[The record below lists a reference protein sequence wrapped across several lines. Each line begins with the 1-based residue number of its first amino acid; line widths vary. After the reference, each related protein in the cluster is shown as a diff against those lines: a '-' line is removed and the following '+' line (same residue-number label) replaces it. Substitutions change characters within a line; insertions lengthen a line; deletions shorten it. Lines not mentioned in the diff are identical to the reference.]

1 MPTAPRVPAELTRD
15 VFVGSAA
22 VRAGLLTRR
31 QLQGATWRRLL
42 HDVYVH
48 RDVPLTHELR
58 ARAAVV
64 RLPRAVIT
72 GRSAAVLWG
81 LDLCGAEDEVE
92 VTLPPGTRMV
102 RSDGVVARRAAL
114 DRSDVVVRRGL
125 RTTTPGT
132 TACRLASVL
141 DEASAVAAVD
151 QLVGAGVVDLASVRR
166 RAAAA
171 RGPGSAR
178 ARAVAALAD
187 GLAGSPQ
194 ETRLRLLMDRW
205 GLPTPAAQFVV
216 RHRGRFV
223 ARVDF
228 GWPALRVAV
237 EYDGLWHAEDGQ
249 FARDRRR
256 LNDLREAGWTVV
268 FVTAGDLRDPAGL
281 RRRLARALGSA
292 LW

>member
-1 MPTAPRVPAELTRD
+1 VPTAARVPPELTRD

-31 QLQGATWRRLL
+31 QLQGDTWRRLL

-48 RDVPLTHELR
+48 REVPLTHELR
-58 ARAAVV
+58 ARAAVA
-64 RLPRAVIT
+64 RLPQAVIT
-72 GRSAAVLWG
+72 GRSAAVVWG
-81 LDLCGAEDEVE
+81 LELRGAEDEVE
-92 VTLPPGTRMV
+92 LTLPPGTHMV
-102 RSDGVVARRAAL
+102 RLDGVLARRAAL
-114 DRSDVVVRRGL
+114 TPADVVVRRGL
-125 RTTTPGT
+125 RTTTPEA

-141 DEASAVAAVD
+141 DQASAVAAVD
-151 QLVGAGVVDLASVRR
+151 QIVGAGVVDLASVRH
-166 RAAAA
+166 RAAVA

-194 ETRLRLLMDRW
+194 ETRLRLLMGRW
-205 GLPTPAAQFVV
+205 RLPAPVAQFVV
-216 RHRGRFV
+216 RHHGRFV

-268 FVTAGDLRDPAGL
+268 FVTAADLRDPDGL
-281 RRRLARALGSA
+281 RRRIARALGCA
-292 LW
+292 LS